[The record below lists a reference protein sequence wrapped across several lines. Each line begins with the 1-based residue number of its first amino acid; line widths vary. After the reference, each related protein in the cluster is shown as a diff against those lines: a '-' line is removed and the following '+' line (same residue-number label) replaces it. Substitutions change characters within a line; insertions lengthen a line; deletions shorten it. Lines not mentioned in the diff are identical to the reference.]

1 MNHDAAQAPG
11 VVMMDAMIARA
22 KAACARIRSVL
33 AATPPT
39 RRVIFHRRQQQL
51 RVMED
56 TLARL
61 MMDRDATLDIAGG
74 TMNASPRTRDKYPS
88 CSSVFW

>member
-39 RRVIFHRRQQQL
+39 RRVTLHRRQRQL
-51 RVMED
+51 RIMED

-61 MMDRDATLDIAGG
+61 IMDRDATWRGPGKPALERETGSI
-74 TMNASPRTRDKYPS
+74 NER
-88 CSSVFW
+88 